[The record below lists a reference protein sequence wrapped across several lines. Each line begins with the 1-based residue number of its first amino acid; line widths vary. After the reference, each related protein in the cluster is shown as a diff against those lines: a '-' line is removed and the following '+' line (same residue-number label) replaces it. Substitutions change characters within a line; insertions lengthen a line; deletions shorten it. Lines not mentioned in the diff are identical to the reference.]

1 VNTIVGVETNDWEV
15 RMMTLPTKDILDVS
29 LIAKWISKRSSNW
42 QIRFLSLDD
51 LCRCARDRGL
61 SFWCLD
67 GDIKWLWQ
75 IGVLRADFV
84 IAESPLEDVG
94 LSVVDEID
102 GYYIHSDERAC
113 IQRAEGL
120 GGIVTSLGEMPAGAT
135 LMFHP
140 FRYYVLRKIE
150 QELELRTAITQKL
163 RFPQGYFDVIQH
175 EIDGF
180 RVRSSG
186 DVFQTNVRHW
196 NEVVSLAV
204 AAEPFTFNK
213 LFGVYTVPYEF
224 AFNGKE
230 REFRAIME
238 SQFLDYGEVVRAVGI
253 ERLKEII
260 AELNHEARLLEP
272 NAEIL
277 KILRFTKRKYRLD
290 RVKGSLGG
298 AVYLLTMAEIIRR
311 STEMVFKIELPEEH
325 DSEGF
330 NKFFFGADR
339 LTDDY
344 TARGEF
350 LRTLGLDHSIRLRWY
365 VEGDTELG
373 ALEKEIAHDRNIELI
388 NLRGDVAAAKGKG
401 LSFREN
407 LLADMNRSVYSW
419 VSLDGDCENNKK
431 VLLKAVKDG
440 QTFGSFFISN
450 PDFEFGNFTRDEL
463 ISVLWHVALERGANL
478 NEEETLSKACS
489 QTTSGE
495 ELFKT
500 ARKAVPALQGFSK
513 GKAWGARLMVFA
525 GSNHKIKQGD
535 GTLRTRPIIEA
546 IYLARHDADC
556 NYFLARK
563 ECEVDIDTGRLK
575 RKPKQERN

>member
-1 VNTIVGVETNDWEV
+1 
-15 RMMTLPTKDILDVS
+15 MQCLKDMLDVS
-29 LIAKWISKRSSNW
+29 LIARWISKRSSIW

-51 LCRCARDRGL
+51 LCRFARDRGL

-67 GDIKWLWQ
+67 GDIRWLWQ
-75 IGVLRADFV
+75 MGVLRADFV
-84 IAESPLEDVG
+84 IAEMPLEDAG
-94 LSVVDEID
+94 LSVLDEIED
-102 GYYIHSDERAC
+102 GHYIHSDNRDC
-113 IQRAEGL
+113 IQREEGL
-120 GGIVTSLGEMPAGAT
+120 GGIVTGLGELPASAT

-150 QELELRTAITQKL
+150 QELELRTAITQML
-163 RFPQGYFDVIQH
+163 RFPQGYLDVIQH

-180 RVRSSG
+180 RIRTAGS
-186 DVFQTNVRHW
+186 VFQANVRHW

-213 LFGVYTVPYEF
+213 LFGVYSVPHEF
-224 AFNGKE
+224 AFGKE
-230 REFRAIME
+230 REFRSIME
-238 SQFLDYGEVVRAVGI
+238 SQFRDYGEMVRVVGI

-277 KILRFTKRKYRLD
+277 KILRFTKRKYRLE
-290 RVKGSLGG
+290 RVKGAIGG
-298 AVYLLTMAEIIRR
+298 AVYLITMAEIIRR
-311 STEMVFKIELPEEH
+311 STEMVFKIDLPEEH
-325 DSEGF
+325 DNEGF
-330 NKFFFGADR
+330 NKYFFGADR

-344 TARGEF
+344 KARGEF

-373 ALEKEIAHDRNIELI
+373 ALEKEIALDENIELI

-407 LLADMNRSVYSW
+407 LLADMNRSVFSW

-440 QTFGSFFISN
+440 EMFGSFFISD

-463 ISVLWHVALERGANL
+463 VSVLWRVALERGADPT
-478 NEEETLSKACS
+478 EEETLSQACS

-513 GKAWGARLMVFA
+513 GKAWGARLMEFA
-525 GSNHKIKQGD
+525 GNNQKMKQGD
-535 GTLRTRPIIEA
+535 GTSKTRPIIEA

-556 NYFLARK
+556 NYFRSRK
-563 ECEVDIDTGRLK
+563 ECEVDVDTGKLK
-575 RKPKQERN
+575 RKPKQEKNA